1 MAPPRYIRDR
11 SLEFTTRCL
20 GKASFK
26 KTNRLTEFAQGA
38 YGTKDLDEQ
47 VGTLFRDFRN
57 AKQERRDKK
66 AKLAEPIAGFERRS
80 KDNPALKM

>member
-1 MAPPRYIRDR
+1 M
-11 SLEFTTRCL
+11 L

-26 KTNRLTEFAQGA
+26 QTNRLTEFAQGA

-47 VGTLFRDFRN
+47 VGNLFRDFRD
-57 AKQERRDKK
+57 AKQVRRKK
-66 AKLAEPIAGFERRS
+66 NDKLAEPIAAFERRS